1 MEVISK
7 ITQDILDINKHKEYE
22 EVYSSAVNNHKH
34 LIQLPEEFEQT
45 RIQLVIDAQEQLG
58 LDDDAYIVMSGVYNP
73 KKDLIEFEGVYEGV
87 EWYRTDLSEDE
98 LTNLNHKEFYLALIE
113 GHYAKIEEYEAKK
126 SAGEI
131 VNLPKNELHDLIR
144 QLSED
149 DLLTDR
155 GLYTEGAVQVLT
167 NHQIHN
173 SKGDYLHTVG
183 VSAHFRWDEDAQ
195 TPVYEGWSV
204 LPPNNLVTI
213 YDID

>member
-1 MEVISK
+1 MKVISK
-7 ITQDILDINKHKEYE
+7 ITHDILDSNKHKEYE
-22 EVYSSAVNNHKH
+22 EMYISGVNHYKH
-34 LIQLPEEFEQT
+34 LIQLPDEFEQT

-58 LDDDAYIVMSGVYNP
+58 LDDDAYIVLSGVYHP
-73 KKDLIEFEGVYEGV
+73 KKDLIDFEGVYEGV

-98 LTNLNHKEFYLALIE
+98 LTNINYKEFYLTLIE
-113 GHYAKIEEYEAKK
+113 GHYAKIEAYEAKK

-131 VNLPKNELHDLIR
+131 INLPKNELHDLIR
-144 QLSED
+144 QLTGDE
-149 DLLTDR
+149 LLTDR

-167 NHQIHN
+167 NHQIYN
-173 SKGDYLHTVG
+173 SKGNYLYTVCI
-183 VSAHFRWDEDAQ
+183 SAHFRWDEDAQ